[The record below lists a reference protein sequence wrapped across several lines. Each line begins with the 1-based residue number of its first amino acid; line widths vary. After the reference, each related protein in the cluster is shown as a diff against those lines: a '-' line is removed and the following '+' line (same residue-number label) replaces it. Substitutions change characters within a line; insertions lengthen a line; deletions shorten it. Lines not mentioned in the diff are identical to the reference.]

1 MKGFNLIFSHQT
13 LVSHYVHTTGC
24 YIFATPLNKLKLNF
38 LLTNKLRVFLLV
50 FTKLMQ
56 KNISERLKQYPT
68 LGPEKKKHI
77 IDKTIYKQQ
86 PPLRANISTDIC
98 QF

>member
-1 MKGFNLIFSHQT
+1 MILMCDSEVILNDSHSQGWKDFILFFSHQT

-38 LLTNKLRVFLLV
+38 LLTIKLRVFLLI

-56 KNISERLKQYPT
+56 KEYFRET
-68 LGPEKKKHI
+68 
-77 IDKTIYKQQ
+77 
-86 PPLRANISTDIC
+86 
-98 QF
+98 